1 MVEMAQAITN
11 VSLNDKI
18 KYGSYKGAPIIW
30 RIADFNHPG
39 YPSNSVTL
47 ISDVILC
54 EKAFDAKEPSNN
66 NSDRQQYGNNR
77 YAHSNLRQWLNKRG
91 SPWYE
96 AQHSAD
102 APPNSSGVSTNPYDT
117 EPGFLTEFT
126 DDELSV
132 LLGTTLT
139 VAKNT
144 VTDGGGSETVVDK
157 IFLASCTE
165 VGLANENGIAE
176 GVQFPIFTD
185 DASRTAQHNG
195 SNDYWWLR
203 TPDASNSRRVRL
215 VDSDGSRYSNYAYY
229 GSRGVR
235 PLCNLKSDIL
245 VSDLPD
251 EDGCYNIIFAV
262 PHIITLNKAI
272 TINAG
277 EEIEKVKFNP
287 KINGIPLK
295 LKYTDKEKLIYE
307 KENLDTDTVDLE
319 IEGKDGKIDKIV
331 YTIS

>member
-1 MVEMAQAITN
+1 MAQAITN

-54 EKAFDAKEPSNN
+54 EKAFDAKEPINSD
-66 NSDRQQYGNNR
+66 SDRQKYGNNR

-132 LLGTTLT
+132 LLETTLT

-185 DASRTAQHNG
+185 DASRIAQHNG

-203 TPDASNSRRVRL
+203 TPLASS
-215 VDSDGSRYSNYAYY
+215 SGSVCPVYSGGSGGSSYAY
-229 GSRGVR
+229 GGADGVR

-319 IEGKDGKIDKIV
+319 IEGKDGKIDKIA

>member
-1 MVEMAQAITN
+1 MAQPITN
-11 VSLNDKI
+11 LSLNDKI

-54 EKAFDAKEPSNN
+54 VKAFDAKEPSNSD
-66 NSDRQQYGNNR
+66 SDRQQYGNNR

-102 APPNSSGVSTNPYDT
+102 APPNSSGVSPNPYDT

-132 LLGTTLT
+132 LLETALT
-139 VAKNT
+139 VAKNK

-157 IFLASCTE
+157 IFLASYTE
-165 VGLANENGIAE
+165 VGFGNENGIAE
-176 GVQFPIFTD
+176 GVQFPIFTN
-185 DASRTAQHNG
+185 DASRIAQYNG
-195 SNDYWWLR
+195 SDVNWWLR
-203 TPDASNSRRVRL
+203 TPSASSSGHVRCVRDIGSGNLSDAAYK
-215 VDSDGSRYSNYAYY
+215 GYS
-229 GSRGVR
+229 GVR

-245 VSDLPD
+245 VSDFPD
-251 EDGCYNIIFAV
+251 EDGCYNTLFAV
-262 PHIITLNKAI
+262 PHIIALNKAI

-287 KINGIPLK
+287 KINGALPLK

-307 KENLDTDTVDLE
+307 GENLNTDTIDLE
-319 IEGKDGKIDKIV
+319 IEGKDGKIDKIAYV
-331 YTIS
+331 IS

>member
-1 MVEMAQAITN
+1 MAQAITN
-11 VSLNDKI
+11 LSLNDKI

-102 APPNSSGVSTNPYDT
+102 APPNSSGVLANPYDT

-132 LLGTTLT
+132 SLETTLT

-185 DASRTAQHNG
+185 DASRIAQHNG

-203 TPDASNSRRVRL
+203 TPFASNSRFLRYVL
-215 VDSDGSRYSNYAYY
+215 SGGSRSYDLAYY
-229 GSRGVR
+229 GNNGVR

-245 VSDLPD
+245 VSDTTD
-251 EDGCYNIIFAV
+251 SDGCYTV
-262 PHIITLNKAI
+262 VWVKKYTITLDKPI
-272 TINAG
+272 TATTAD
-277 EEIEKVKFNP
+277 KLLQCKFTP
-287 KINGIPLK
+287 KINGNAMELK
-295 LKYTDKEKLIYE
+295 EADEEKFVYTASDIEG
-307 KENLDTDTVDLE
+307 NNVDLE
-319 IEGKDGKIDKIV
+319 IEGKDAKLDKVAYI
-331 YTIS
+331 IS

>member
-1 MVEMAQAITN
+1 MAQAITN

-54 EKAFDAKEPSNN
+54 EKAFDAKEPINSD
-66 NSDRQQYGNNR
+66 SDRQKYGNNR

-132 LLGTTLT
+132 LLETTLT

-144 VTDGGGSETVVDK
+144 VTDRGGSETVVDK

-165 VGLANENGIAE
+165 VGFANENGIAE

-185 DASRTAQHNG
+185 NASRIAQHNG

-203 TPDASNSRRVRL
+203 TPSASSSRSVRI
-215 VDSDGSRYSNYAYY
+215 VRSDGSRNNNDAYFAY
-229 GSRGVR
+229 GGVR

-245 VSDLPD
+245 VSDSPD
-251 EDGCYNIIFAV
+251 GDGCYTIIWWTPPDMAFDINNVKKAYDNGWCKV
-262 PHIITLNKAI
+262 NGTLRQI
-272 TINAG
+272 D
-277 EEIEKVKFNP
+277 KVWT
-287 KINGIPLK
+287 KINGILR
-295 LKYTDKEKLIYE
+295 E
-307 KENLDTDTVDLE
+307 V
-319 IEGKDGKIDKIV
+319 
-331 YTIS
+331 

>member
-1 MVEMAQAITN
+1 MAQPITN
-11 VSLNDKI
+11 LSLNDKI

-54 EKAFDAKEPSNN
+54 EKAFDAKEPSNSD
-66 NSDRQQYGNNR
+66 SDRQTYGNNR

-117 EPGFLTEFT
+117 KPGFLTEFT

-132 LLGTTLT
+132 LLETTLT

-165 VGLANENGIAE
+165 VGFENENGIAE

-185 DASRTAQHNG
+185 DASRRAQHNG

-203 TPDASNSRRVRL
+203 TPYASSSRNVRY
-215 VDSDGSRYSNYAYY
+215 VHAVGSLNFYSAYGGY
-229 GSRGVR
+229 YGVR

-245 VSDLPD
+245 VSDFPD

-262 PHIITLNKAI
+262 PYIITLNKAI

-319 IEGKDGKIDKIV
+319 IEGKDGKIDKIA

>member
-1 MVEMAQAITN
+1 MLADRVRMGSYKKSGIPIS
-11 VSLNDKI
+11 SLPIGSKI

-39 YPSNSVTL
+39 YPNNSVTL

-54 EKAFDAKEPSNN
+54 EKAFDAKEPSNSD
-66 NSDRQQYGNNR
+66 SDRQEYGNNR

-102 APPNSSGVSTNPYDT
+102 APPNSSGVASNPYDT

-132 LLGTTLT
+132 LLETTLT
-139 VAKNT
+139 VAKNK

-165 VGLANENGIAE
+165 VGFANENQIAE

-185 DASRTAQHNG
+185 DASRIAQHNG

-203 TPDASNSRRVRL
+203 TPLASRSRDVRL
-215 VDSDGSRYSNYAYY
+215 VGSGGSRASRSAFS
-229 GSRGVR
+229 GSYGVR

-245 VSDLPD
+245 VSDTVD
-251 EDGCYNIIFAV
+251 SDGCYILV
-262 PHIITLNKAI
+262 
-272 TINAG
+272 
-277 EEIEKVKFNP
+277 
-287 KINGIPLK
+287 
-295 LKYTDKEKLIYE
+295 
-307 KENLDTDTVDLE
+307 
-319 IEGKDGKIDKIV
+319 
-331 YTIS
+331 